1 MQTNVCKKNK
11 MNENAI
17 VVRTG
22 CSEDVPFVFALERAV
37 FSDPWSES
45 AVAAHTEN
53 AHLCFYIAE
62 WAGERCGYLL
72 GSLIPPEG
80 EIYRVASLPT
90 MRRRG
95 IGDALCARF
104 LSEAQ
109 DAYLEVRK
117 SNLTAQKLYHGLG
130 FIDLGVRKRYYE
142 DNGED
147 ALLLVCQDM
156 PPVEEDF
163 FEVEE

>member
-1 MQTNVCKKNK
+1 

-17 VVRTG
+17 VVRAG
-22 CSEDVPFVFALERAV
+22 RPEDVPFVSALERAV

-45 AVAAHTEN
+45 AVAAHTDG

-104 LSEAQ
+104 LCEAQ
-109 DAYLEVRK
+109 EAYLEVRK
-117 SNLTAQKLYHGLG
+117 SNLAARALYEKLG
-130 FIDLGVRKRYYE
+130 FSLIGERKNYYK
-142 DNGED
+142 DPTED
-147 ALLLVCQDM
+147 ACLYRRG
-156 PPVEEDF
+156 
-163 FEVEE
+163 

>member
-53 AHLCFYIAE
+53 SHLCFYIAE

-104 LSEAQ
+104 LFEAQ

-117 SNLTAQKLYHGLG
+117 SNLAARALYEKLG
-130 FIDLGVRKRYYE
+130 FSLIGERKNYYK
-142 DNGED
+142 DPTED
-147 ALLLVCQDM
+147 ACLYRRG
-156 PPVEEDF
+156 
-163 FEVEE
+163 